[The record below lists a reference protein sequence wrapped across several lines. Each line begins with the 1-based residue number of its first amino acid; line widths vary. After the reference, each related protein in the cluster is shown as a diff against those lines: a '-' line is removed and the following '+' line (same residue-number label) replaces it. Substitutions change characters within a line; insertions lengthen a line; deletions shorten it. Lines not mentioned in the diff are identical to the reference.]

1 MSRRECFAIPVYPTT
16 TPASTP
22 PRAHPTQDILDP
34 IYVKN
39 GAPIHRKK
47 TKNNFLVCAKASM
60 KNPFVSH
67 LQISAPL
74 GTAGDNTSWGSEGC
88 EKSGAGRANRLDL
101 DSFNKY
107 ILYIGK
113 NSTCLSST
121 SAYKQGIKERMLD
134 YHISEN
140 I

>member
-1 MSRRECFAIPVYPTT
+1 MPVCPTT

-22 PRAHPTQDILDP
+22 PRARPTQDILDP

-39 GAPIHRKK
+39 GAPIHRK

-74 GTAGDNTSWGSEGC
+74 GTVGDNVSWGSEGC
-88 EKSGAGRANRLDL
+88 ERSGAGRANRLDL

-107 ILYIGK
+107 ILYIYRK
-113 NSTCLSST
+113 KFYVLKQHECLQT
-121 SAYKQGIKERMLD
+121 EHQRTHA
-134 YHISEN
+134 
-140 I
+140 